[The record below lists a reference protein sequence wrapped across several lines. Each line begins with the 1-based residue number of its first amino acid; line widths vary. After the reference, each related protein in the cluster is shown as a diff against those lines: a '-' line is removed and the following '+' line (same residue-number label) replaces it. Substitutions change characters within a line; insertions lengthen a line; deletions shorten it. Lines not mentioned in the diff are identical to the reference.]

1 MTINQSE
8 LRTTES
14 IEQTCWR
21 LDRARSLVEFETANF
36 WGLTSVKGQFG
47 RFEGVLD
54 FSAHR
59 VVDLTID
66 AHSIDTNNS
75 RRDKHLRS
83 ATFFDAE
90 NHPQVRYLAEHAELE
105 GEHLKT
111 QGMLLAGD
119 ECIPL
124 EVEAALRP
132 IDGGLEVEAM
142 ARIDLRALNMT
153 WSPLGMV
160 SRSSTVRVRGR
171 LVPEA

>member
-1 MTINQSE
+1 MTSQQRE
-8 LRTTES
+8 LRTSRS
-14 IEQTCWR
+14 IEHTCWR
-21 LDRARSLVEFETANF
+21 LDRTRSRVEFETGNF
-36 WGLTSVKGQFG
+36 WGLTSVQGHFD
-47 RFEGVLD
+47 RFEGFLD
-54 FSAHR
+54 FSAHH

-66 AHSIDTNNS
+66 ADSVDTNNA

-83 ATFFDAE
+83 ADFFDAT
-90 NHPQVRYLAEHAELE
+90 NYPQVRYLAEHGELD

-111 QGMLLAGD
+111 QGMLLAAG

-124 EVEAALRP
+124 EVEATLRP
-132 IDGGLEVEAM
+132 IDGGLEIDAT
-142 ARIDLRALNMT
+142 AQIDLRALNMT

>member
-1 MTINQSE
+1 MTTQQGE
-8 LRTTES
+8 LPTPRA
-14 IEQTCWR
+14 IEHPCWR
-21 LDRARSLVEFETANF
+21 LDRTRSLVEFETRNF
-36 WGLTSVKGQFG
+36 WGLTSVKGHFG

-66 AHSIDTNNS
+66 AHSIATNTS
-75 RRDKHLRS
+75 RRDRHLRS
-83 ATFFDAE
+83 ADFFDAE

-111 QGMLLAGD
+111 QGMLLAAG

-132 IDGGLEVEAM
+132 IDGGPEVEAM
-142 ARIDLRALNMT
+142 ARIDLLALNMT
-153 WSPLGMV
+153 WIPLGMV
-160 SRSSTVRVRGR
+160 SHSSTVRVRGR

>member
-1 MTINQSE
+1 MTTQQRE
-8 LRTTES
+8 LRTIRS

-21 LDRARSLVEFETANF
+21 LDQTRSLVEFETGNF
-36 WGLTSVKGQFG
+36 WGLTSVRG
-47 RFEGVLD
+47 RFDGFEGVLN

-66 AHSIDTNNS
+66 AQSIDTNNA

-83 ATFFDAE
+83 ADFFDAA

-111 QGMLLAGD
+111 QGMLLAAG

-124 EVEAALRP
+124 DVEATLRP
-132 IDGGLEVEAM
+132 IDGGLEIEAR
-142 ARIDLRALNMT
+142 AQIDLRALGMT

-160 SRSSTVRVRGR
+160 RRSSTVRVRGR

>member
-1 MTINQSE
+1 MSGRPRVFGLKTDPIREETAMTTQQHQ
-8 LRTTES
+8 LRSIQS
-14 IEQTCWR
+14 IERARWR
-21 LDRARSLVEFETANF
+21 LDRTHSLVEFQTDNF
-36 WGLTSVKGQFG
+36 WGLTTVKGHFD

-54 FSAHR
+54 LSAHR

-66 AHSIDTNNS
+66 ARSIDTNNA

-83 ATFFDAE
+83 ADFFDAE

-105 GEHLKT
+105 GEHPKT
-111 QGMLLAGD
+111 EGMLLAAG

-142 ARIDLRALNMT
+142 ARIDLLA
-153 WSPLGMV
+153 
-160 SRSSTVRVRGR
+160 
-171 LVPEA
+171 